1 MNPIRT
7 LTLACF
13 AALTLVVHSQPA
25 INSGADW
32 RNDGAAGELPLRN
45 LQIEVRQID
54 QNSST
59 RERLDATAAVR
70 LQPGDSNA
78 TITLGA
84 QNTQAGRSGNAQ
96 QQVLVLNG
104 RRAAIV
110 LRNTVALRLL
120 QSFQRQGQWITVP
133 GTVWLQAGTGF
144 TATPRWDGGDAV
156 ELEISTLQG
165 RNPLAAETASTSTAI
180 VLPLGEWMTIAESEQ
195 SQDGQQSGLSSS
207 ARDASQ
213 SQLRVQVRVNVR

>member
-1 MNPIRT
+1 MTSVRT
-7 LTLACF
+7 LALACF
-13 AALTLVVHSQPA
+13 AALALVAHAHSA

-32 RNDGAAGELPLRN
+32 RHDGAAGELPLRN
-45 LQIEVRQID
+45 LQIEVRQME

-59 RERLDATAAVR
+59 RERLDATAAAR
-70 LQPGDSNA
+70 LHPGDSSA
-78 TITLGA
+78 AITLGA
-84 QNTQAGRSGNAQ
+84 ENTQSGRSGNAQ

-120 QSFQRQGQWITVP
+120 QSFQQQGRWITAP

-144 TATPRWDGGDAV
+144 TATPRWGGGDAV

-165 RNPLAAETASTSTAI
+165 RNPLAAETASTSTTLM
-180 VLPLGEWMTIAESEQ
+180 LPLDEWMTIAESDQ
-195 SQDGQQSGLSSS
+195 SQDSQQSGLSSS

-213 SQLRVQVRVNVR
+213 SQLRVQVRISLR

>member
-1 MNPIRT
+1 MNRIRN

-13 AALTLVVHSQPA
+13 SALALVVHAQPA

-32 RNDGAAGELPLRN
+32 RNDGAASSLPLRN
-45 LQIEVRQID
+45 LQIEVRQVE

-59 RERLDATAAVR
+59 RERLDASATAR
-70 LQPGDSNA
+70 LQPGDSGA
-78 TITLGA
+78 VITLGA
-84 QNTQAGRSGNAQ
+84 QSSQSGRSGNTQ

-120 QSFQRQGQWITVP
+120 QSFQRQGRWVTVP
-133 GTVWLQAGTGF
+133 GTVWLQAGAGF
-144 TATPRWDGGDAV
+144 AATPRWDGGDAV

-165 RNPLAAETASTSTAI
+165 RNPLAGEAASASTAI
-180 VLPLGEWMTIAESEQ
+180 VLPLDEWMTIAESDQ
-195 SQDGQQSGLSSS
+195 SQDSQQSGLRSST
-207 ARDASQ
+207 RDASQ
-213 SQLRVQVRVNVR
+213 SQLRVQVRISLR